1 MVHKLV
7 LTAAFGVALAIPG
20 LAAAGDPER
29 GAGLV
34 ASCVACHG
42 PGGRSSMP
50 RYPNLAGQ
58 HEAYLLSA
66 LEAYRDGDREDP
78 EMAPQVMRFDD
89 QELADI
95 AAYFAEQDC
104 D

>member
-1 MVHKLV
+1 MIHKL
-7 LTAAFGVALAIPG
+7 LLSAAVSAALAIPA
-20 LAAAGDPER
+20 LAHAGDPER

-34 ASCVACHG
+34 AACIACHG
-42 PGGRSSMP
+42 SGGRSMIP
-50 RYPNLAGQ
+50 RYPHLAGQ

-66 LEAYRDGDREDP
+66 LKAYRDGDRDDP

-95 AAYFAEQDC
+95 AAYFAAQDC